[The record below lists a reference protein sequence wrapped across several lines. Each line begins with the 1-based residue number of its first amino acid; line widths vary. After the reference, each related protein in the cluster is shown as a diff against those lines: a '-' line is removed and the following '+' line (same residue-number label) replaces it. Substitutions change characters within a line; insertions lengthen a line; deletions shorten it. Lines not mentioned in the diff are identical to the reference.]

1 MYLYLYLCLYLYLYL
16 YQLVPYL
23 TYLSTVFLYTYL
35 LYAGTTSAGNHSFIH
50 SFIHSLP
57 PSLPV
62 AGLVYVCVCTCASI
76 RPCISVYLSVCMYI
90 HTTYSTL
97 AYPQKVHIKD
107 TYQRYISKIHIKD
120 TCPRVSWGMWL
131 FLILKIYL
139 PIRSTQKT
147 TRRTSVH
154 PPCLSQT
161 SLGEFYVQAK
171 AKFPFSNWR
180 PKTTVCLASYLR

>member
-23 TYLSTVFLYTYL
+23 IYRFLI
-35 LYAGTTSAGNHSFIH
+35 LYAGTSRESFIH
-50 SFIHSLP
+50 PLP
-57 PSLPV
+57 PFLPP
-62 AGLVYVCVCTCASI
+62 GCRLGIYVYMYVPVRLYVRVS
-76 RPCISVYLSVCMYI
+76 PCICPCACTYI
-90 HTTYSTL
+90 Q
-97 AYPQKVHIKD
+97 YPQKVHIK
-107 TYQRYISKIHIKD
+107 RYISKIHIKD
-120 TCPRVSWGMWL
+120 TCTRVSWGMWL

-171 AKFPFSNWR
+171 AKFPFQIGALKR
-180 PKTTVCLASYLR
+180 QCA

>member
-1 MYLYLYLCLYLYLYL
+1 MP
-16 YQLVPYL
+16 VPVPVSVPARTLPNLQVSYIP
-23 TYLSTVFLYTYL
+23 TCTYL
-35 LYAGTTSAGNHSFIH
+35 LYAGTTSAGNHLFIH
-50 SFIHSLP
+50 SFIHSSTPFLP
-57 PSLPV
+57 PSRLP
-62 AGLVYVCVCTCASI
+62 AWYICIYVCTCASI

-120 TCPRVSWGMWL
+120 TCTRVSWGMWL

-171 AKFPFSNWR
+171 AKFPFQIGALKR
-180 PKTTVCLASYLR
+180 QCA